1 VGYLGQLHFGLVS
14 CRELVPDI
22 DTLAGYLT
30 DELALLQ
37 QAAEKRAAG

>member
-1 VGYLGQLHFGLVS
+1 MLFRSEFV
-14 CRELVPDI
+14 ELVPDI

-37 QAAEKRAAG
+37 QAAEKRTANGSPAAGS